1 MIRHLKTFFYPAVLT
16 YTYNYPKELVIA
28 KITEVLKREATLF
41 TSNDMTGR
49 FRNPD
54 TFVIDTVSFAYTR
67 GVKYGSMLVCEIT
80 ESEKGII
87 NIKTKAK
94 PALVFY
100 FLFFLAIIL
109 GLFYLYNFL
118 QTSLTT
124 SLCWSLGLLI
134 VGPAICI
141 GFSNVAIYSVR
152 ERYLMYIDKELK
164 T

>member
-1 MIRHLKTFFYPAVLT
+1 MIKHLKAFFYPAVLT
-16 YTYNYPKELVIA
+16 YSYNHPKELVIE
-28 KITEVLKREATLF
+28 KITEVLKRKATLF
-41 TSNDMTGR
+41 TSNDMTGS
-49 FRNPD
+49 FRNAD
-54 TFVIDTVSFAYTR
+54 IFLINTVSFAYTR
-67 GVKYGSMLVCEIT
+67 GVEYGSTLVGEIT
-80 ESEKGII
+80 ESEKGIT

-118 QTSLTT
+118 QTGLTT

-134 VGPAICI
+134 VGPAVCI
-141 GFSNVAIYSVR
+141 GFSNVAIYAVR
-152 ERYLMYIDKELK
+152 ERYLTYIDKELK

>member
-1 MIRHLKTFFYPAVLT
+1 MIRHFKTFFYPAVLT
-16 YTYNYPKELVIA
+16 YSYNHPKQLVIA
-28 KITEVLKREATLF
+28 KITEILKREATLF

-49 FRNPD
+49 FRNAN
-54 TFVIDTVSFAYTR
+54 TIVIDTVSFAYTR
-67 GVKYGSMLVCEIT
+67 GVKYGSTLVGEIT
-80 ESEKGII
+80 ESEKDIT
-87 NIKTKAK
+87 NIKTKTK
-94 PALVFY
+94 PAPVFY

-118 QTSLTT
+118 QTGLTT
-124 SLCWSLGLLI
+124 SLGWSLGFLI

>member
-1 MIRHLKTFFYPAVLT
+1 MIKHLKTFFYPAVLT
-16 YTYNYPKELVIA
+16 YSYNHPKELVIE
-28 KITEVLKREATLF
+28 KITEVLKKKATLF

-49 FRNPD
+49 FRNAD
-54 TFVIDTVSFAYTR
+54 TFLINTVSFAYTR
-67 GVKYGSMLVCEIT
+67 GVNYGSTLVGVIT
-80 ESEKGII
+80 ESEKSITNI
-87 NIKTKAK
+87 NTKAK

-118 QTSLTT
+118 QTGLTT
-124 SLCWSLGLLI
+124 TLCWSLGLLI

-152 ERYLMYIDKELK
+152 ERYITYIDKELK
-164 T
+164 A